1 MKLFEPGHG
10 LNSTVMLRRQHYLGF
25 IVLYSE

>member
-10 LNSTVMLRRQHYLGF
+10 LNGSMMFRRQHYLGF